1 MSSVIRDV
9 SRATAHILFS
19 LSSTDWCGCAY
30 LCIFARFM
38 ENSYR
43 QRENLRRQGQAN
55 NQGGGKGGG
64 QGGATPLGVL
74 GGGVAA
80 L

>member
-1 MSSVIRDV
+1 VLLLTSF
-9 SRATAHILFS
+9 SRYPGPIGAVAHIFAFL
-19 LSSTDWCGCAY
+19 
-30 LCIFARFM
+30 ARFM

-55 NQGGGKGGG
+55 NQGGGEGGG
-64 QGGATPLGVL
+64 EGGAIPWGVL

>member
-1 MSSVIRDV
+1 MILLASFTQYPVPIGAV
-9 SRATAHILFS
+9 AHI
-19 LSSTDWCGCAY
+19 
-30 LCIFARFM
+30 FAFLARVM

-64 QGGATPLGVL
+64 EGGATPLGVL